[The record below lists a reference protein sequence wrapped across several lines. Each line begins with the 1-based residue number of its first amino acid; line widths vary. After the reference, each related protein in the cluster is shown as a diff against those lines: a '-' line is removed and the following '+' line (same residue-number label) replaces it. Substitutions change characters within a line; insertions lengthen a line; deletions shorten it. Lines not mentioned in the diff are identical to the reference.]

1 MNQMVKAT
9 YSSLSYVSDCYP
21 LGCKYNA
28 RKEEGKK
35 GTKLPAPMFTCID
48 RNNSGKSSSRLTIT
62 VYEEKYY

>member
-1 MNQMVKAT
+1 MSQVVNSS
-9 YSSLSYVSDCYP
+9 YSTLPYVSDCYP
-21 LGCKYNA
+21 LGCQYTA

-35 GTKLPAPMFTCID
+35 VKLPTPMFTRID